1 MLDDAPEPEGRRAK
15 PVRAETRSAS
25 TLRERN
31 CSVARTVRILSDAWA
46 FLIIREAFFG
56 ARRFETFRAALDMPR
71 ATLTERLKALTRDGV
86 FRQVQAGDAATRFE
100 YRLTRAGLDL
110 YPSFIA
116 LMQFGDR
123 WLAGAEGPP
132 LRLIHAGCGCES
144 RPYVACS
151 ACSEPVRVREVAYRD
166 GPGAGKTPVDGSRRS
181 RRASDPAQFDRGR
194 PSSVSKALQIIGDR
208 WSFLVIREAFFGR
221 RRYDKL
227 QTELNIA
234 PNILTDRLAR
244 LVGSGVFERHKYQE
258 SPERFEYRLTEMG
271 RDLYGPMIMM
281 MAWGDRWLAGDEPP
295 LLLTHRTCGRDFT
308 PVVVCS
314 ACRQPID
321 SRSMRYRMCY
331 DPTTYGEPPDEASTA
346 PGRL

>member
-1 MLDDAPEPEGRRAK
+1 MLDDVSGPEGRHAK
-15 PVRAETRSAS
+15 AARLETRSA
-25 TLRERN
+25 TTVRERN
-31 CSVARTVRILSDAWA
+31 CSVARTVRIVSDAWA

-56 ARRFETFRAALDMPR
+56 ARRFETFRAALGLPR
-71 ATLTERLKALTRDGV
+71 ATLTERLKTLTRDGI
-86 FRQVQAGDAATRFE
+86 FRQVQAGETSKRFE

-123 WLAGAEGPP
+123 WLAGPGGPP
-132 LRLIHAGCGCES
+132 LRLVHAGCGCES
-144 RPYVACS
+144 KPYVACS
-151 ACSEPVRVREVAYRD
+151 ACAEAIRVREVAYRD
-166 GPGAGKTPVDGSRRS
+166 GPGAGKTPVDGAKRS
-181 RRASDPAQFDRGR
+181 RRASDPAQFNRGR

-208 WSFLVIREAFFGR
+208 WSFLVIREAFFGG

-244 LVGSGVFERHKYQE
+244 LVESGVFERRKYQNN
-258 SPERFEYRLTEMG
+258 PERFEYRLTDMG

-281 MAWGDRWLAGDEPP
+281 MAWGDRWLAGEEPP
-295 LLLTHRTCGRDFT
+295 LLLTHMMCGQDFT
-308 PVVVCS
+308 PVVICDK
-314 ACRQPID
+314 CRQPID
-321 SRSMRYRMCY
+321 SQSMRYRMCY
-331 DPTTYGEPPDEASTA
+331 DPNAYGEPAGEASTA